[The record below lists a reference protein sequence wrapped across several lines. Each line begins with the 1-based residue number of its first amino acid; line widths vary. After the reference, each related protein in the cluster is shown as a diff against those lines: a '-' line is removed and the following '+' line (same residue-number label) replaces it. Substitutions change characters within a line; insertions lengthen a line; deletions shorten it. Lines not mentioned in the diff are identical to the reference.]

1 MVLETVLEELEQ
13 LKAAHWVFE
22 WAATL
27 DPEMAMMKESCW
39 AQVTDLPLV
48 VQTVLHLS
56 GEWATMMDY

>member
-1 MVLETVLEELEQ
+1 MLETVLEELEQ
-13 LKAAHWVFE
+13 QKAADWVLAL
-22 WAATL
+22 AAMM
-27 DPEMAMMKESCW
+27 DPEMALMKEFCW